1 LAIVTDDQSVDA
13 AAASVRAKYG
23 RVDVI
28 INNAG
33 IGIQTRRSGDGG
45 GGVREAMRQC
55 LATNV
60 VGAVSVTEAFL
71 PLLLTPKPTTPA
83 NSRKRVV
90 FISSTTGSLS
100 YASDPNHVLHGSGGA
115 IDYRTSKAA
124 LSMVIIE
131 YDAMLKGKGVA
142 VHGVNPGC
150 TCCSTLLSLILP
162 SFWCL
167 RISASLSWDEGMSLG
182 STLVLRE

>member
-1 LAIVTDDQSVDA
+1 MAIVTDDQSVDA
-13 AAASVRAKYG
+13 AAASVRAKHG

-33 IGIQTRRSGDGG
+33 IGSQARRGGDGG

-71 PLLLTPKPTTPA
+71 PLLLTPKPATSA
-83 NSRKRVV
+83 NSRKRLI

-115 IDYRTSKAA
+115 IDYRTSKVA
-124 LSMVIIE
+124 LSMVIIQ
-131 YDAMLKGKGVA
+131 YDAMLRGNGVA

-150 TCCSTLLSLILP
+150 T
-162 SFWCL
+162 
-167 RISASLSWDEGMSLG
+167 
-182 STLVLRE
+182 